1 MSMTELNVSFPTE
14 KLEALRFFIGKKD
27 QTIEQ
32 ELQDFLDKTYEKMV
46 PAQVR
51 EYVESRTEQ
60 APVQQQVP
68 VPEQPANSKE
78 RPARQAR
85 RQKEQAAPGPA
96 SVPEAPSESE
106 GLAEQENQGMTMN
119 M

>member
-68 VPEQPANSKE
+68 EQPADSRE
-78 RPARQAR
+78 RPTRQTR
-85 RQKEQAAPGPA
+85 RQREQAAPEPSSA
-96 SVPEAPSESE
+96 PEAPSESD
-106 GLAEQENQGMTMN
+106 GPAEQENQGMTMN

>member
-1 MSMTELNVSFPTE
+1 MSMTELNISFPTE

-32 ELQDFLDKTYEKMV
+32 ELQDYLDKTYEKMV

-51 EYVESRTEQ
+51 EYVESRMGQ
-60 APVQQQVP
+60 APAQQQT
-68 VPEQPANSKE
+68 PEQEQSAASSE
-78 RPARQAR
+78 RPARQTR

-96 SVPEAPSESE
+96 SVPETPSESE
-106 GLAEQENQGMTMN
+106 GPAEQENQGMTMN

>member
-1 MSMTELNVSFPTE
+1 MSMTELKVSFPTE
-14 KLEALRFFIGKKD
+14 KMEALRFFIGKKD

-32 ELQDFLDKTYEKMV
+32 ELQDYLDKTYERMV

-51 EYVESRTEQ
+51 EFVESRMEQ
-60 APVQQQVP
+60 TPAQQQT
-68 VPEQPANSKE
+68 PELEQSAPSRE
-78 RPARQAR
+78 RPVRQTR
-85 RQKEQAAPGPA
+85 RQREQAAPGPA

-106 GLAEQENQGMTMN
+106 GPAEQENQGMTMN